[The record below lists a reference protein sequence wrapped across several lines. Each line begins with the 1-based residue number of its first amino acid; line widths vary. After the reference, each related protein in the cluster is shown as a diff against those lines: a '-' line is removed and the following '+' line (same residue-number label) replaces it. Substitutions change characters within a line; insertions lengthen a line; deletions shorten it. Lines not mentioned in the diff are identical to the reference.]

1 MEYGMRQ
8 KKSFHNIMKGM
19 FSIMTLFKAKWI
31 THIDFHNLE
40 PICVF
45 HKDIDKKE
53 IDHEEEYKNKHI
65 LFRKKVVLDDFD
77 NVVVRISAD
86 DYYKLYINGRFVTQG
101 PAPGYNFN
109 YYYNEIDVSDFLVKG
124 ENTIAVHTYYQGLVN
139 RVWVSCDKRHGLV
152 FDMYADDKLV
162 CESDESWKCTYHTG
176 YTECGKFGYD
186 TQYAEC
192 YYAGAP
198 ECGFENVDYNDSSWE
213 NAVYKVNPD
222 YTLVP
227 QPTKQLDIYD
237 VKAPV
242 IQKNDEGYFVDFGFE
257 AVGYIKFRASG
268 KDGDTIIMRYG
279 EELNDDGTV
288 RWKMRCCCNY
298 EERFVLSGKG
308 YDTLY
313 QYDYKAFRYA
323 QLIIPEGAMIDE
335 DSIVFTVRHYPFV
348 EVKHYT
354 GDNETLAKIYKLCS
368 DTIKYGVQEVF
379 MDCAHRE
386 KGQYLG
392 DVTISGLAH
401 MMLSGDASMIIKALD
416 NYCQSSFIC
425 KGLMTVAPS
434 SFMQEIADY
443 SLQFPF
449 QVLTVYNYT
458 KDIDFLKR
466 MYPFVMNVYEY
477 FKTYRRS
484 NGLIESVKDKW
495 NLVDW
500 PMDLR
505 DGYEFELPTII
516 GEGFHNVI
524 NGFYLAMLKH
534 IDEIRAILGED
545 PLGVT
550 EETEKGYIDMFLDK
564 NQGLF
569 VDSEGSRHA
578 SYQSNVLA
586 LFADVNVDEAVKSK
600 MIKHIENKTLCSGGT
615 YMSFF
620 ALYSLK
626 REGEMQLVEKLIC
639 DENAWLAMIAKGATT
654 CFEVWNVEQKWN
666 ASLFHPWSSCPAII
680 LD

>member
-1 MEYGMRQ
+1 
-8 KKSFHNIMKGM
+8 
-19 FSIMTLFKAKWI
+19 MTTFNAKWI
-31 THIDFHNLE
+31 SNKDFYNLD
-40 PICVF
+40 PIYVF
-45 HKDIDKKE
+45 HKDIDKKV
-53 IDHEEEYKNKHI
+53 IDHEDELKNKHI
-65 LFRKKVVLDDFD
+65 LFRKKITVENFD
-77 NVVVRISAD
+77 KATVRISAD

-101 PAPGYNFN
+101 PAPGYHFN

-124 ENTIAVHTYYQGLVN
+124 ENIIAVHTYYQGLVN
-139 RVWVSCDKRHGLV
+139 RVWVSCDKRHGFV
-152 FDMYADDKLV
+152 FDMCVDDNLV
-162 CESDESWKCTYHTG
+162 CESDESWKCAYHTG
-176 YTECGKFGYD
+176 YTECGKFGYE
-186 TQYAEC
+186 TQYAEV
-192 YYAGAP
+192 YNAGAP
-198 ECGFENVDYNDSSWE
+198 ECGFENFDFNDSDWD
-213 NAVYKVNPD
+213 NAVFKPKD
-222 YTLVP
+222 DHTLVL

-237 VKAPV
+237 VKPLSV
-242 IQKNDEGYFVDFGFE
+242 IKNDEGLLVDFGFE
-257 AVGYIKFRASG
+257 AVGYIKFNASG
-268 KDGDTIIMRYG
+268 NMGDTVVMRYG
-279 EELNDDGTV
+279 EELNEDGSV
-288 RWKMRCCCNY
+288 RWQMRCCCNY
-298 EERFVLSGKG
+298 EEKFVLSGKG
-308 YDTLY
+308 FDTLY

-323 QLIIPEGAMIDE
+323 QLIIPDGVDIDV
-335 DSIVFTVRHYPFV
+335 DSIVFTVRHYPFK
-348 EVKHYT
+348 ELKHYS
-354 GDNETLAKIYKLCS
+354 GNNETLSKIYKLCS

-379 MDCAHRE
+379 MDCSHRE

-401 MMLSGDASMIIKALD
+401 MVLTGDPAMIIKALD

-449 QVLTVYNYT
+449 QVLSVYKYT
-458 KDIDFLKR
+458 NDIEFLKR
-466 MYPFVMNVYEY
+466 MYPYVMNVYEY
-477 FKTYRRS
+477 FNAYRRE

-505 DGYEFELPTII
+505 DGYDFELPTII
-516 GEGFHNVI
+516 GDGFHNVI

-534 IDEIRAILGED
+534 IDEIRSILGEG

-550 EETEKGYIDMFLDK
+550 AETEKGYIEMFLDK
-564 NQGLF
+564 EQKLF
-569 VDSEGSRHA
+569 IDSEGSKHA

-586 LFADVNVDEAVKSK
+586 LFADVNVDKSVKES
-600 MIKHIENKTLCSGGT
+600 IINHIESKTLCSGGT

-626 REGEMQLVEKLIC
+626 REGKFDLVEKLIS
-639 DENAWLAMIAKGATT
+639 DKNAWLAMMDKGATT
-654 CFEVWNVEQKWN
+654 CFEVWKVEQKWN